1 MKRPNPHVLDPADAR
16 RQWTDLAAL
25 LNAKARLS
33 EGADVLPF
41 FRTRPD
47 LSLLVSHYIPAIRT
61 PDRVATELPHS
72 GDFRIDLVVGDHANG
87 KYLLVEFE
95 DGTAT
100 SVFAPGTRAAPAWA
114 ARYERAFSQLVD
126 WLWKLD
132 DMRSTSDFVHLFG
145 AREVTFEW
153 LIVAGKGMALDPREK
168 ARLRW
173 RIDKVRVHSRAI
185 SFVSF
190 DDFLEDADHWLRR
203 FYRV

>member
-1 MKRPNPHVLDPADAR
+1 MKRPVPHTLDPADAR
-16 RQWTDLAAL
+16 SQWADLAAL
-25 LNAKARLS
+25 LAAKARLS
-33 EGADVLPF
+33 ERTDVLPF
-41 FRTRPD
+41 FRSRPD
-47 LSLLVSHYIPAIRT
+47 LSLLFSHYIPAIRM
-61 PDRVATELPHS
+61 PDRVATELPLS
-72 GDFRIDLVVGDHANG
+72 GDFRIDLLVGDHANG

-100 SVFAPGTRAAPAWA
+100 SVFTPCLRAAPAWA
-114 ARYERAFSQLVD
+114 ARYESAFSQLVD

-132 DMRSTSDFVHLFG
+132 DLRSTSDFVHLFG
-145 AREVTFEW
+145 ARDVTFEG

-173 RIDKVRVHSRAI
+173 RIDKVRVDSRAI